1 MLIDKVLCIHFHL
14 VEKHP
19 HKVGAN
25 ITLCRMIRQQRA
37 RLQRLEDV
45 KKKAADEDKA
55 FRKSIYQHVSRN
67 NPLLEAKRL
76 AQHDPP
82 PGSPDEPRLQPI
94 HPHQVTGSPP
104 SFTKARIAYNEVY
117 GEYSIQSWKKRLHGQ
132 QTGDSDKLNT
142 VAAGIE
148 EETTIDIND
157 GLPNVIKNFT
167 SQLKRNME
175 LLRPVRTPIS
185 YVDVMRSRF
194 GLQARCR
201 AVTSSTATATV
212 SRSATAASCKTV
224 CVALPAHRNQLSGAS
239 LSGDSTSSTANA
251 NNKSAPVVA
260 VSFPQPS
267 NLIIAPEVRNTEG
280 VVGDGT
286 TLLFAPHPKQKPKR
300 VIQIVE
306 APSTGASTVQSGV
319 LHVAS
324 ATGQIV
330 PLVGVRPVKLSL
342 NYGLGK
348 DQPPRKK
355 VCIVA
360 PNTTGVNNSA
370 RIVASTSS
378 TVTQPTS
385 LSVSAPSAQNI
396 GQINPNMHKEINNRS
411 GACQAGPKGAT
422 LKGLLCSEKK
432 VGVLSSQAIA
442 SNSVTI
448 NPPIIVQSASKINPP
463 PVTPSSNSSV
473 TPASKSTPPITVLYP
488 PGSNNRPTADKP
500 TPDTVVPGTEAESST
515 VITAV
520 PVDRKRNDQ
529 AKPEDYTVKSLKV
542 LAQAAEPSLPPKSAK
557 LLKPAQISQTLQS
570 VKPTQTSQP
579 AQPSLTSSSAQT
591 SQTLQFSQPSA
602 VNPSKHSNGV
612 PETAKPLVI
621 DAKRVASSRTG
632 NACVGEQGTRQHFP
646 LVRKDTVL
654 VLKSVHKP
662 GPGLKL
668 VGCKDGFRY
677 YAAQKGSEIK
687 IIKSAGNPSGSGVN
701 SKPPVSTV
709 VSRHTPISSVRVT
722 TTTSSTLR
730 TTNSCSQTENLSDS
744 SEASDSDSDGPIWPP
759 HVNTSSTNSALQ
771 ASSSRKVVE
780 SSLNLN
786 SQANDGIDSLPSKG
800 EEDSGAGVEKVQQ
813 SSLIVKKCEKQY
825 GRSPQRPKPVKPA
838 FKWVPALTKRI
849 HRISLMTTGNAESP
863 FTRSVEPSTVRGI
876 RHSFA
881 TKSASVKHFTYD
893 PTANALHETGF
904 SCPNWR
910 YMQRAGFDDSD
921 HVNTVWNQSSN
932 KLTSLEEIS
941 PTLLQGYY
949 IHVKEISDNLH
960 YVSAK
965 SGRVKSEPI
974 ISTNSAVTPEQSTPV
989 YAFRVRN
996 TEPLPLQKVDG
1007 VKLV

>member
-175 LLRPVRTPIS
+175 LPRPVRTPIS

-212 SRSATAASCKTV
+212 SRSATAASSKTV

-306 APSTGASTVQSGV
+306 APSTGASTLPSGV
-319 LHVAS
+319 LHMAS

-396 GQINPNMHKEINNRS
+396 GQINPNLHKEVNNRS
-411 GACQAGPKGAT
+411 GTNQAGPQGAT
-422 LKGLLCSEKK
+422 LKGLLCSEKT
-432 VGVLSSQAIA
+432 VRVLSSQAIA

-448 NPPIIVQSASKINPP
+448 NAPVIVQSASKINPP

-473 TPASKSTPPITVLYP
+473 IPATKSTPPITVLYP
-488 PGSNNRPTADKP
+488 PGSDNRPTADKP
-500 TPDTVVPGTEAESST
+500 TPDTVVHGTEAESST
-515 VITAV
+515 VIADSVKVTAV
-520 PVDRKRNDQ
+520 PVESKRNDQ
-529 AKPEDYTVKSLKV
+529 ATPEDNTVKSLKV
-542 LAQAAEPSLPPKSAK
+542 LAKAAEPSLPPMSVK
-557 LLKPAQISQTLQS
+557 LVKPA
-570 VKPTQTSQP
+570 QTSQP

-662 GPGLKL
+662 GPNLKL

-677 YAAQKGSEIK
+677 YAAQKGSEMK
-687 IIKSAGNPSGSGVN
+687 IVKSAGNPSGSGVN

-800 EEDSGAGVEKVQQ
+800 KEDSGAGVEKVQQ

-932 KLTSLEEIS
+932 KLTSLEETS